1 MLEVVTLE
9 QARDTAAR
17 RFQAL
22 SSPRTCCVTL
32 DQAAGRMLAND
43 VVSTEGVPPFD
54 RSMVDGFA
62 VTSSDTFGCSEALP
76 ALLELQGE
84 VLMGEVPD
92 CSCLPGACVRIPT
105 GGHLP
110 EGANAV
116 VMLEHC
122 EEYGDGTVGVMR
134 PCAPGANVVFKND
147 DVAPGQVLIPNG
159 TVLQSHHVGTLAS
172 LGVVSVEVRAF
183 PRVAIIS
190 TGAEIVPPDCMPKGS
205 QMRDVNGPLLAAAV
219 RACGAEAVE
228 FPIVHDD
235 IEQLRDVVKT
245 ALEDCQM
252 ILVSGGTS
260 AGEKDYTARVFAEMG
275 DVLFHGVA
283 VKPGKPTLLADV
295 GSVPSFGLPG
305 HPVAAYLMFLELAR
319 PLLTGVEGAKA
330 RTVTAR
336 LGSGVPSNHGRT
348 ELIGVRLEPCDG
360 DMRAVPIRGKSGLI
374 SQLSCA
380 DGYVEIGRDSEG
392 AAAGNVVEVRLFE
405 RS

>member
-1 MLEVVTLE
+1 MLNVVSLE
-9 QARDTAAR
+9 DAWDVAAQ
-17 RFQAL
+17 RFQSL
-22 SSPRTCCVTL
+22 SSQRTCRVAL
-32 DQAAGRMLAND
+32 DQAAGRVLSCD
-43 VVSTEGVPPFD
+43 VVSAEGVPPFD

-62 VTSSDTFGCSEALP
+62 VASADTFGCSESLP
-76 ALLELQGE
+76 ALLELRGE

-92 CSCLPGACVRIPT
+92 CSCAPGACVRIPT

-110 EGANAV
+110 DGANAV

-134 PCAPGANVVFKND
+134 PCAPGSNVVFKND
-147 DVAPGQVLIPNG
+147 DVAPGEVLISKG
-159 TVLQSHHVGTLAS
+159 TVLQPHHIGTLAS
-172 LGVVSVEVRAF
+172 LGMVSVEVRAL
-183 PRVAIIS
+183 PRVAVVS
-190 TGAEIVPPDCMPKGS
+190 TGAEIVPPDCTPKGS

-219 RACGAEAVE
+219 RACGAAAVE

-235 IEQLRDVVKT
+235 ILQLRDVVEK
-245 ALEDCQM
+245 ALGECQM

-260 AGEKDYTARVFAEMG
+260 AGEKDYTARVFGELG

-295 GSVPSFGLPG
+295 RGVPAFGLPG

-319 PLLTGVEGAKA
+319 PLLAGDKSATA
-330 RTVTAR
+330 RTVAAR

-348 ELIGVRLEPCDG
+348 ELVAVRLEQRDG
-360 DMRAVPIRGKSGLI
+360 DVRAVPIRGKSGLI
-374 SQLSCA
+374 SQLSRA

-392 AAAGNVVEVRLFE
+392 AAAGDVVEVRLFE
-405 RS
+405 RL